1 MLDHEYAL
9 LHERLD
15 GVRGDRTR
23 FFAFADTAA
32 ANSYAG
38 GTECHV
44 WLGLRFQHAVR
55 AGTSDVLLHVRLL
68 DATNALQ
75 QEAVGRLGVNLIR
88 AAFHHWQAPRTLIET
103 LLDCIGRDRLEI
115 DWIRAS
121 GPTWRAGVPAAV
133 ADQIDRRGYCGAACP
148 QEP

>member
-1 MLDHEYAL
+1 
-9 LHERLD
+9 
-15 GVRGDRTR
+15 
-23 FFAFADTAA
+23 
-32 ANSYAG
+32 
-38 GTECHV
+38 
-44 WLGLRFQHAVR
+44 VR

-75 QEAVGRLGVNLIR
+75 QEAVG
-88 AAFHHWQAPRTLIET
+88 
-103 LLDCIGRDRLEI
+103 RLEI